1 VKKERKKQPMKNSV
15 CSFVLMLLCI
25 VLAVVVAIFG
35 VSGIGLKSV
44 LEDDAINKGL
54 DLVGGSSVTF
64 RAIPDEDAED
74 FNMAEALDT
83 VETILRQRLDSASYH
98 EAVIARV
105 GDDQIRVDIPGIENP
120 EEATAM
126 LGSTAKLEFRDSS
139 GNVIMEGDMVKN
151 AAAQY
156 GETGNGIGQQ
166 YYVALE
172 LTGEGAKL
180 FADATESM
188 AALKDS
194 GMNYIGIYL
203 DGEPYSQPSV
213 EERIDGGSCVITGQF
228 TQEQA
233 MMLAGVIKSGKLPVE
248 LEEIEN
254 RFVGPTLGSDAL
266 DKSIKAGA
274 IGILLVMVFMIL
286 VYRVPGVVSA
296 LALVGYVAVF
306 AILLVFFRVNLSLP
320 GIAGIILTIGM
331 AVDAN
336 VVIYE
341 RIKEELN
348 MGKSSRAAVRAGF
361 KSAFTA
367 IFDSNI
373 TTIIASAVLIYYG
386 VGAVKGFA
394 ITLLMGVLI
403 SLFTALVVTRVLLYS
418 LADMGVC
425 PWLLGAKKKKNT
437 DAEA

>member
-1 VKKERKKQPMKNSV
+1 MKNSV

-25 VLAVVVAIFG
+25 VLAVVIAIYG
-35 VSGIGLKSV
+35 ISGIGLKSV
-44 LEDDAINKGL
+44 MEDDAINKGL
-54 DLVGGSSVTF
+54 DLVGGSSVTYQ
-64 RAIPDEDAED
+64 AVADEEDAD
-74 FNMAEALDT
+74 FDMATALNT
-83 VETILRQRLDSASYH
+83 VETMLRQRLDSLSYH
-98 EAVIARV
+98 EATIARV
-105 GDDQIRVDIPGIENP
+105 GDDKIRVDIPGIDDP
-120 EEATAM
+120 EEATKK
-126 LGSTAKLEFRDSS
+126 LGSTAKLEFRNSS
-139 GNVIMEGDMVKN
+139 GEVIIEGEEVKD
-151 AAAQY
+151 AFASY
-156 GETGNGIGQQ
+156 GETGKGLGQEYFVSLQ
-166 YYVALE
+166 FTA
-172 LTGEGAKL
+172 EGARL
-180 FADATESM
+180 FAEGTGAM

-203 DGEPYSQPSV
+203 DNELISQPSV
-213 EERIDGGSCVITGQF
+213 DERIDSDSCIITGTF
-228 TQEQA
+228 TQEDA
-233 MMLAGVIKSGKLPVE
+233 IWLADIIAAGKLPVE
-248 LEEIEN
+248 LEEVEN

-266 DKSIKAGA
+266 SKSLKAGA

-296 LALVGYVAVF
+296 LSLVGYIAVF
-306 AILLVFFRVNLSLP
+306 AILLVYFRVNLSLP

-331 AVDAN
+331 AVDSN

-348 MGKSSRAAVRAGF
+348 SGKSTRAAVRAGF

-373 TTIIASAVLIYYG
+373 TTIIAAAVLIYYG
-386 VGAVKGFA
+386 VGAVSGFA

-418 LADMGVC
+418 LVDMGVC

-437 DAEA
+437 DVEA